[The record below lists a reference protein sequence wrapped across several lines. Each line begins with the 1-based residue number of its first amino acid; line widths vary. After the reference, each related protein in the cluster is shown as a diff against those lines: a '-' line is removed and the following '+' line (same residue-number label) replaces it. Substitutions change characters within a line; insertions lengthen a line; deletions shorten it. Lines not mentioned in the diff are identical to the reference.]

1 MTRRNT
7 YLACAGAAIALA
19 APAGAAVAAPTAVTV
34 RIEGISSTIYDGP
47 VTTDGKVV
55 TTASGGTHKCDGTN
69 AGASSTPGPTPTTA
83 LDDASRV
90 GGFTWDADYY
100 DKFSSTPVEDYF
112 IKRIAGD
119 SNGGPPNYPS
129 WGLIV
134 NNQLTDS
141 GGCITKVKP
150 GDEVLWAYDRF
161 NKAGVSKLSGPEAVA
176 TGQPAQVRVTDAAS
190 GTPIPGATVG
200 SASTDGDGFATL
212 SYDQPGVYRLKSE
225 KADRDGDGPDRSYVR
240 SRTYTLCVDPPQADP
255 CTTGDK
261 TAPGV
266 RLDVPPISSSLSRFG
281 SVRAS
286 WQGDDGAGSGI
297 RRYRVQY
304 RRADGKGSAWKPLEN
319 DSAVT
324 QGAFRGSQGGAYEVR
339 VQAFDKASNAS
350 VQKQGLS
357 LVPLDD
363 LSNRLSL
370 SRQWRQ
376 LKRQGA
382 YQRSVSRSRS
392 KGARASL
399 KFTGSRIAL
408 ISRKL
413 RKGGRVRVSVD
424 GKSKV
429 ISLRGKPAFRKVL
442 FSSRKLGKG
451 QHRLRLTT
459 LSSRPAEI
467 DAVAIRP

>member
-19 APAGAAVAAPTAVTV
+19 APAHAAAAPTAVNL
-34 RIEGISSTIYDGP
+34 RIEGTAGTVFDGP
-47 VTTDGKVV
+47 VTTDGKQV
-55 TTASGGTHKCDGTN
+55 TTASGGTHQCDGTN
-69 AGASSTPGPTPTTA
+69 GGANPTPGPTPTTA
-83 LDDASRV
+83 LDDGSKTGAY
-90 GGFTWDADYY
+90 TWDGRY
-100 DKFSSTPVEDYF
+100 FSSFNDYLVE
-112 IKRIAGD
+112 RIG
-119 SNGGPPNYPS
+119 SEVNGGPPDYPS
-129 WGLIV
+129 WGVFL
-134 NNQLTDS
+134 NGTATQA
-141 GGCITKVKP
+141 GGCQVRIAA
-150 GDEVLWAYDRF
+150 GDEVLWAYDAF
-161 NKAGVSKLSGPEAVA
+161 SKAGVSKLTGPEAVV
-176 TGQPAQVRVTDAAS
+176 TGQPAQVRVTDAA
-190 GTPIPGATVG
+190 TNAPIGGATVG
-200 SASTDGDGFATL
+200 AATTDGQGFARV

-225 KADRDGDGPDRSYVR
+225 KADRDGGGPDSSYIR

-261 TAPGV
+261 AAPGV

-304 RRADGKGSAWKPLEN
+304 RRADGNGSAWKPLEN

-363 LSNRLSL
+363 LSDRLSL

-382 YQRSVSRSRS
+382 YQRSVSRSS
-392 KGARASL
+392 AKGARASL
-399 KFTGSRIAL
+399 KFEGSRVAL
-408 ISRKL
+408 ITRKL
-413 RKGGRVRVSVD
+413 PKGGRVRVSVD
-424 GKSKV
+424 GNSKV

-442 FSSRKLGKG
+442 FSSRRLGKG
-451 QHRLRLTT
+451 QHRLKLTT

>member
-1 MTRRNT
+1 MRRRNT

-19 APAGAAVAAPTAVTV
+19 APAVATAAPTAVNV
-34 RIEGISSTIYDGP
+34 RIEGRTQTLFDGP
-47 VTTDGKVV
+47 VTTDGKVL

-69 AGASSTPGPTPTTA
+69 NGANPTPGGTPTTA
-83 LDDASRV
+83 LNDATV
-90 GGFTWDADYY
+90 QGGLTWDADYF
-100 DKFSSTPVEDYF
+100 DSLKDYF
-112 IKRIAGD
+112 VTRVGPDPQTSSENWFVYVNDSQLETGGCQRLVRAGD
-119 SNGGPPNYPS
+119 N
-129 WGLIV
+129 
-134 NNQLTDS
+134 
-141 GGCITKVKP
+141 
-150 GDEVLWAYDRF
+150 VLWVFDAF
-161 NKAGVSKLSGPEAVA
+161 NKDGLLRASGPESA
-176 TGQPAQVRVTDAAS
+176 TTDQPFQVRATDTN
-190 GTPIPGATVG
+190 GTPQQGATIG
-200 SASTDGDGFATL
+200 SATTDGGGLATL
-212 SYDQPGVYRLKSE
+212 RYSTPGIYRLKAE
-225 KADRDGDGPDRSYVR
+225 KPRYVR
-240 SRTYTLCVDPPQADP
+240 SRAITVCVDPPQADP

-261 TAPGV
+261 TAPDV

-304 RRADGKGSAWKPLEN
+304 RRADGKGSAFKPLEN

-363 LSNRLSL
+363 LSDRLSL

-408 ISRKL
+408 ITRRL
-413 RKGGRVRVSVD
+413 PKGGRVRVSVD

-451 QHRLRLTT
+451 QHRLKLTT